1 MTSPDPRAAAA
12 RASAQGATPAG
23 QAAQQPAQAAT
34 AATQGSPGP
43 AAAHGS
49 PGPPATQGTSAAP
62 TAQGAPGTQQAP
74 VPTGS
79 ASARRAGRSGP
90 STWSTP
96 ARLRLARGLA
106 TAAALLTGVVATGTF
121 DTSGVNPT
129 PNVIAAQ
136 WVAGERA
143 GTELAASRLEVAR
156 SVAETAAEV
165 PQEQR
170 SSDPGA
176 FRGHLGEAEELITR
190 SGAPTSGSLVEVAL
204 TGQSAL
210 DAQDGEAAATAYQE
224 VVGLTDTALSGTDD
238 VAAEHAHDLRTGSR
252 STLTAVVGGLATI
265 VLVGLLVWLALLTRR
280 IVNVPLLVATAI
292 TAGLT
297 YVSLNPSALPLDIDQ
312 RVDDASRASQALQDV
327 RLARA
332 AQYAQTVDVDEGRGA
347 VEQATQSLTTLGHRE
362 VSEHWRAV
370 WEGQDD
376 LDAAGAAS
384 EGLTAIG
391 STQDSFEAAESTLVE
406 LVDTRL
412 NDSVNGVGRPALVT
426 SGLAL
431 VLGLIAAGLAWTGL
445 TQRLRDYR

>member
-1 MTSPDPRAAAA
+1 M
-12 RASAQGATPAG
+12 
-23 QAAQQPAQAAT
+23 
-34 AATQGSPGP
+34 
-43 AAAHGS
+43 
-49 PGPPATQGTSAAP
+49 
-62 TAQGAPGTQQAP
+62 
-74 VPTGS
+74 
-79 ASARRAGRSGP
+79 
-90 STWSTP
+90 
-96 ARLRLARGLA
+96 
-106 TAAALLTGVVATGTF
+106 
-121 DTSGVNPT
+121 NPT